1 MSENIIKDEKL
12 NEFLKDKKCA
22 HILNPYISGF
32 MATIN
37 KNKKIMQNTM
47 YLTLKYIDLFDK
59 YMYYYHPSSKIK
71 DINETHIEQYKFF
84 CEHKLKNS
92 HKTINSKLIALK
104 KFFNYL
110 TKSLNIYKFNFML
123 NVSYLQNE
131 KENPPVVISV
141 NNLKILFAKMREY
154 RYGIR
159 DICISKI
166 ILQTGLKIQDILNI
180 EMNQISVSD
189 KLLIINSTKG
199 NTVYSLSSVLM
210 KELTDYLEVRKSF
223 DTNNSKY
230 LFLSQRGNKYS
241 IRSYQMF
248 FDEAVQRCEFD
259 IPYSPR
265 NLRST
270 FLYRMSRLVSKNKL
284 KEISSQDAVNQY
296 YELSNNP
303 LRDLI

>member
-12 NEFLKDKKCA
+12 NEFLNDKKCV
-22 HILNPYISGF
+22 HILNPYTYGF
-32 MATIN
+32 MAAIN
-37 KNKKIMQNTM
+37 KNRKIMPNTVYM
-47 YLTLKYIDLFDK
+47 TLKYIDLFDK
-59 YMYYYHPSSKIK
+59 YLYYYHPSSTIK
-71 DINETHIEQYKFF
+71 DIDETHIEKYKVF
-84 CEHKLKNS
+84 CKHKLKNS
-92 HKTINSKLIALK
+92 NKTINSKLIALK

-123 NVSYLQNE
+123 NVSYLKNE
-131 KENPPVVISV
+131 KENPPTVISV
-141 NNLKILFAKMREY
+141 NNLKILFAKMRDY
-154 RYGIR
+154 RYGVR

-180 EMNQISVSD
+180 EMNQISISD
-189 KLLIINSTKG
+189 KLLTINSTNG
-199 NTVYSLSSVLM
+199 NTAYSLSSVLM
-210 KELTDYLEVRKSF
+210 KELMDYLEVRKSF

-248 FDEAVQRCEFD
+248 FDEAVQRCQFD

-270 FLYRMSRLVSKNKL
+270 FLYRMSTLVNKNKL
-284 KEISSQDAVNQY
+284 KEISNQNSIKQY
-296 YELSNNP
+296 YELSSNP